1 MKQNEKTSQLF
12 SRAATYCSTAERCRS
27 EVMAKFQQWD
37 KDHEADSDAV
47 LKRLEQEGFLD
58 EQRYAQAFA
67 NDKMRFQ
74 GWGRQKIRLQLM
86 QKGITE
92 SAILAALGQ
101 LDEDVY
107 HQTLQNLADKK
118 RRELRREK
126 DPYMLKQKL
135 SRFLVGRGFSMDDI
149 MSVVR

>member
-1 MKQNEKTSQLF
+1 MRPNEKTSQLF

-27 EVMAKFQQWD
+27 EVVAKLQQWD
-37 KDHEADSDAV
+37 KDHEADADAV

-74 GWGRQKIRLQLM
+74 GWGRQKIRLQLK
-86 QKGITE
+86 QKGVAE

-101 LDEDVY
+101 LDEDFY

-126 DPYMLKQKL
+126 DSYVLKQKL
-135 SRFLVGRGFSMDDI
+135 SRFLAGRGFSMDDI

>member
-1 MKQNEKTSQLF
+1 MKQNEKTNQLF
-12 SRAATYCSTAERCRS
+12 TRAAAYCSTAERCRS
-27 EVMAKFQQWD
+27 EVVVKLQQWD
-37 KDHEADSDAV
+37 KDHEADADAV

-86 QKGITE
+86 QKGIAE

-126 DPYMLKQKL
+126 NPYVLKQKL
-135 SRFLVGRGFSMDDI
+135 SRFLAGRGFSMDDI

>member
-12 SRAATYCSTAERCRS
+12 SRAAAYCSTAERCRS
-27 EVMAKFQQWD
+27 EVVVKLQQWD
-37 KDHEADSDAV
+37 KDHEADADAV

-86 QKGITE
+86 QKGIAE

-126 DPYMLKQKL
+126 DSYVLRQKL
-135 SRFLVGRGFSMDDI
+135 SRFLAGRGFSMDDI